1 MRMKLSTDNR
11 RPALAEALKKG
22 KIKLAFQPIYESGGE
37 RFNKAEVLCRL
48 EYGGKIVMPGDFIPY
63 AEQNGYI
70 DAVTIGVLKELGEC
84 RTRSAL
90 ENIVFSVNIS
100 PVQLKK
106 KGFGKCFSAWVEENG
121 LEPKSIIAEI
131 TETEA
136 YEVGG
141 TVAENLAALEQSG
154 FFLAVDDFGKGSS
167 DIEKVALLPVR
178 YIKIDKMYIDRIEE
192 SGVERML
199 RTVIGYAGRTGKKCV
214 AEGVE
219 TVRQKQILER
229 LRCHYFQG
237 YLFSR
242 PLYEEEFLLAV
253 EKRGSVPARG
263 QISTIAY
270 PASDASADGAR
281 IYR

>member
-131 TETEA
+131 TETEE

-253 EKRGSVPARG
+253 EKRGSDPARG

>member
-11 RPALAEALKKG
+11 RPALAEALKKW

-131 TETEA
+131 TETEE

>member
-1 MRMKLSTDNR
+1 MRMKLSMDNR

-131 TETEA
+131 TETEE

>member
-131 TETEA
+131 TETEE

-219 TVRQKQILER
+219 TLRQKQILER
-229 LRCHYFQG
+229 LCCHYFQG

>member
-1 MRMKLSTDNR
+1 
-11 RPALAEALKKG
+11 
-22 KIKLAFQPIYESGGE
+22 
-37 RFNKAEVLCRL
+37 
-48 EYGGKIVMPGDFIPY
+48 MPGDLIPY
-63 AEQNGYI
+63 AEQSGYI

-84 RTRSAL
+84 RARLAL

-106 KGFGKCFSAWVEENG
+106 KGFGKCFSAWVEESG

-131 TETEA
+131 TETEE

>member
-90 ENIVFSVNIS
+90 ENIVFSVNIY

-131 TETEA
+131 TETEE

>member
-1 MRMKLSTDNR
+1 MKLSTDNR

-131 TETEA
+131 TETEE

>member
-1 MRMKLSTDNR
+1 MRMKLSTHNR

-84 RTRSAL
+84 RARSAL

-106 KGFGKCFSAWVEENG
+106 KGFGKCFSAWVEESG

-131 TETEA
+131 TETEE

-199 RTVIGYAGRTGKKCV
+199 RIVIGYAGRTGKKCV

-229 LRCHYFQG
+229 LCCHYFQG